1 MAWITKNSA
10 GMKIEKRSEPYLSET
25 LKARFRSEILPRY
38 ETSMGALLPTLHAV
52 QHEHGWLP
60 DQALIEI
67 ADFLSLTP
75 AEVIDTASFYEEYWL
90 RPKGKRLIAV
100 CRSIAC
106 EFCGQPEI
114 TEAIKTRLGIDVGET
129 TDDGEW
135 TLVEVECLGSCD
147 SAPVMLVDEK
157 LHEWLTP
164 AEAVKRLDEK
174 PTGHASSHGS
184 HG

>member
-10 GMKIEKRSEPYLSET
+10 SMQIARRSEPYLSEAT
-25 LKARFRSEILPRY
+25 KAKLKANILPRY
-38 ETSMGALLPTLHAV
+38 ETTLGALMPTLHEV

-60 DQALIEI
+60 HQALLEI
-67 ADFLSLTP
+67 AEFLKLSP
-75 AEVIDTASFYEEYWL
+75 AEVIDCASFYEEYWL
-90 RPKGKRLIAV
+90 KPKGKRLIAV

-106 EFCGQPEI
+106 EFCGQPEV
-114 TEAIKTRLGIDVGET
+114 TEAIKNRLGIDVGET
-129 TDDGEW
+129 TDDGQW

-164 AEAVKRLDEK
+164 AQAIQRLDEA
-174 PTGHASSHGS
+174 PAGHH
-184 HG
+184 